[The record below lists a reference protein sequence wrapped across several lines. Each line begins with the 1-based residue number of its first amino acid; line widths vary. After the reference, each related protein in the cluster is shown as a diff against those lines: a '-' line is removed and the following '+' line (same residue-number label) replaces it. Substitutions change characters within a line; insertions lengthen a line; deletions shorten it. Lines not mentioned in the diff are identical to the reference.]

1 MGNKGQEKGW
11 GGVFWIKVPAKSRRK
26 RNLVRSKHKT
36 PKWNEALKTL
46 REKLSTQRE
55 KGFGKN
61 YFFAELLSKLMGK
74 INLHIRSYLTTLCI
88 FYTKFTHTFLSNNT
102 PAYFTYK
109 FE

>member
-55 KGFGKN
+55 KRTP
-61 YFFAELLSKLMGK
+61 KL
-74 INLHIRSYLTTLCI
+74 IQ
-88 FYTKFTHTFLSNNT
+88 FDPFL
-102 PAYFTYK
+102 YK
-109 FE
+109 D

>member
-1 MGNKGQEKGW
+1 M
-11 GGVFWIKVPAKSRRK
+11 PAKSRRK

-46 REKLSTQRE
+46 RE